1 MKTKY
6 DVFTKD
12 KTKISYS
19 AFIQSTLIELGLSP
33 TSKGTYYLR
42 DLILLA
48 IQENNFNDIS
58 LRDLRYKLSKVCNI
72 SSYTIKSNIDYAFK
86 FKDVTKA
93 EENFETIFN
102 IKYDEY
108 YITAKALT
116 NLIINLIYYNNLNKD

>member
-12 KTKISYS
+12 KEKISYR
-19 AFIQSTLIELGLSP
+19 AFIQAILIELGLSP

-42 DLILLA
+42 DIIVLA
-48 IQENNFNDIS
+48 LQEYSYNDIS
-58 LRDLRYKLSKVCNI
+58 LVNLRNKLALQEHITAK
-72 SSYTIKSNIDYAFK
+72 TIKSNIDYTFK
-86 FKDVTKA
+86 FKDTLKA

-102 IKYDEY
+102 IEYDEY

-116 NLIINLIYYNNLNKD
+116 NLIISLIYTH

>member
-12 KTKISYS
+12 KEKISYC
-19 AFIQSTLIELGLSP
+19 AFIQAKLIELGLSP

-42 DLILLA
+42 DIITLA
-48 IQENNFNDIS
+48 IQEYSSNDIS
-58 LRDLRYKLSKVCNI
+58 LIDLRNKLAVKENTTAN
-72 SSYTIKSNIDYAFK
+72 TIKSNIDYTFK
-86 FKDVTKA
+86 FKDTSKA

-108 YITAKALT
+108 YITAKSLT
-116 NLIINLIYYNNLNKD
+116 NLIVSLIYMQ

>member
-1 MKTKY
+1 MKTEY

-12 KTKISYS
+12 KEKISYR
-19 AFIQSTLIELGLSP
+19 AFIQATLIELGLSP

-42 DLILLA
+42 DIIVLA
-48 IQENNFNDIS
+48 LQEYSYNDIS
-58 LRDLRYKLSKVCNI
+58 LVDLRNKLALQEHTTAK
-72 SSYTIKSNIDYAFK
+72 TIKSNIDYTFK
-86 FKDVTKA
+86 FKDTLKA

-116 NLIINLIYYNNLNKD
+116 NLIISLIYTH